1 MPSAA
6 RRKGL
11 SDHKGCLGVRL
22 CALLAAAVLLNVCCP
37 AASLAEADHVV
48 VGNPTPMRGE
58 FFTELW
64 GDATSDIDV
73 RQLLHGYDLIM
84 WDEAEARWTVDPTVV
99 VEWSWEENKAGD
111 HVFTFILSDELTWSD
126 GKQITAWDYAFS
138 YLFCLS
144 PVLEEI
150 GARPLRIEPLAGYAE
165 YIDEGAPLSGVRVPS
180 DDTLVLTLNHE
191 YLPFFYEMGLLRCN
205 PYPISVIAPGVEVRD
220 DGEGVFLSNIEDP
233 DGEPLFTA
241 ELLSRTVL
249 DPETGYMSHPSVV
262 SGPYMLTS
270 WDGVTAEFAVNP
282 FYKGNAEGEYPS
294 ISRLTYTLAEND
306 TMIDKLADGE
316 FGLLNKVTRMDPI
329 MDGLERMYEAGFS
342 MTDYPRTGLF
352 FLSFA
357 CERPTVASE
366 AVRKAIAWCMDR
378 DQLTEDYS
386 GDFGVCVD
394 GWYGI
399 GQWMYRIAVGEITP
413 PKGCEGIDI
422 SSLVH
427 YVPNPDMAASLLE
440 QDGWRLNADGL
451 REKNGVVLD
460 LRLLYPEG
468 NNIVESLQ
476 PCMADILEKA
486 GIRVTMEAVPMADL
500 LSKWYQQEDREADMF
515 CLGSNF
521 YPVYEPSVHFMP
533 DGSWAYTNL
542 IDKKLY
548 DAAVAMRTTRPGD
561 VAEYMKNWFAFQKR
575 FNDILPMIPIYGN
588 YYVDFYRSDLVNYRI
603 EENMTWS
610 DAIVGAWL
618 GEE

>member
-1 MPSAA
+1 M
-6 RRKGL
+6 
-11 SDHKGCLGVRL
+11 
-22 CALLAAAVLLNVCCP
+22 LAAAAMVAVLFP
-37 AASLAEADHVV
+37 AASLAEEDRLV

-64 GDATSDIDV
+64 GNATSDIDV

-84 WDEAEARWTVDPTVV
+84 WDEAEARFTVDPTVV

-111 HVFTFILSDELTWSD
+111 HVFTFILSDEMIWSD
-126 GKQITAWDYAFS
+126 GEQITAWDYAFS

-165 YIDEGAPLSGVRVPS
+165 YIDEGAPLAGVKVPS

-205 PYPISVIAPGVEVRD
+205 PYPISIIAPGVEVRD
-220 DGEGVFLSNIEDP
+220 DGDGVYLCNIEDP

-241 ELLSRTVL
+241 DLLRRTVL

-270 WDGVTAEFAVNP
+270 WDGVTAEFEINP
-282 FYKGNAEGEYPS
+282 FYKGNAEGEYPT

-306 TMIDKLADGE
+306 TMIDELAAGE
-316 FGLLNKVTRMDPI
+316 FGLLNKVTRMDAI
-329 MDGLERMYEAGFS
+329 MDGMERMYEAGFS

-352 FLSFA
+352 FMSFA
-357 CERPTVASE
+357 CERPTVSSA

-378 DQLTEDYS
+378 DQLTADYA

-399 GQWMYRIAVGEITP
+399 GQWMYRIAAGEITP
-413 PKGCEGIDI
+413 PKGCEGIGLD
-422 SSLVH
+422 SLVH
-427 YVPNPDMAASLLE
+427 YEPDPDMAATVLE
-440 QDGWRLNADGL
+440 KDGWYLNDDGL
-451 REKNGVVLD
+451 REKDGVVLD
-460 LRLLYPEG
+460 LRLIYPEG
-468 NNIVESLQ
+468 NNIGELL
-476 PCMADILEKA
+476 PYCLTEILEEV
-486 GIRVTMEAVPMADL
+486 GIRVTPEAVPMADL
-500 LSKWYQQEDREADMF
+500 LSQWYRQGEREADMF

-542 IDKKLY
+542 VDDTLY
-548 DAAVAMRTTRPGD
+548 EEAVAMRSARPGD
-561 VAEYMKNWFAFQKR
+561 TAEYLRHWIAFQER

-588 YYVDFYRSDLVNYRI
+588 YYVDFYSSYLANYRI
-603 EENMTWS
+603 EERMTWS

-618 GEE
+618 DWPEE